1 MAFKDRY
8 RLGFTDDPRNGFLR
22 IDSAFMYG
30 RGMAKKG
37 YPYGVGRNDATHL
50 LKFFKTL
57 SEARAYAYRNVNDRT
72 HLEIVRFY
80 TNESKYLKCG
90 RVSIYNVSPKKCVW
104 VAHEKGKGEYYY
116 LFSDGSIKEIP
127 KGELSWVDEIRRYY
141 V

>member
-22 IDSAFMYG
+22 IESAFMYG

-37 YPYGVGRNDATHL
+37 YPYGVGSNDATHL

-57 SEARAYAYRNVNDRT
+57 TEARAYAYRKVTYGT

-80 TNESKYLKCG
+80 VNDSKYLKCG
-90 RVSIYNVSPKKCVW
+90 HVSKYNDVPTKCIW
-104 VAHEKGKGEYYY
+104 VAHEKGKGQYNY
-116 LFSDGSIKEIP
+116 LYSDGSIREIP